1 MEVTFFLLLFP
12 WNVNE
17 EGECEVNLRE
27 SSVEDISGHVGERN
41 RISLL
46 ALASQWP

>member
-1 MEVTFFLLLFP
+1 MEVTLFLLLFP
-12 WNVNE
+12 WNINE
-17 EGECEVNLRE
+17 EGECDVNLQE

-46 ALASQWP
+46 ALASQGP